1 VTESLRVTPVNGGVR
16 FAVHV
21 QPRASRN
28 ELAGTHG
35 DAIKVRLT
43 APPADGAANDA
54 LVRLLAKAFTV
65 PARAVRIVSGAHA
78 RAKVIEVD
86 GIAADDVRR
95 LLTTSGDD

>member
-1 VTESLRVTPVNGGVR
+1 MGDALRITARDGGVR

-21 QPRASRN
+21 QPRASAN
-28 ELAGTHG
+28 EIAGRHG

-43 APPADGAANDA
+43 AAPADGAANVA
-54 LVRLLAKAFTV
+54 LITLLAERFAIPARSVRL
-65 PARAVRIVSGAHA
+65 VSGAHA

-86 GIAADDVRR
+86 GIAVDDVRR